1 MEHGAW
7 SGEAVRRLRG
17 RLGVS
22 QQELAALLGV
32 RQQTV
37 SDWERGLHEP
47 QGAARRM
54 LSMTAEE
61 ERAPYVVKPGRA
73 RGRLPRPP
81 EER

>member
-1 MEHGAW
+1 MGYGAW
-7 SGEAVRRLRG
+7 DGGEVHRLR
-17 RLGVS
+17 RRMGVS

-37 SDWERGLHEP
+37 SDWERNLHAP

-54 LSMTAEE
+54 LSVVAE
-61 ERAPYVVKPGRA
+61 ERASYETSPRPRKGRP
-73 RGRLPRPP
+73 PRPP

>member
-1 MEHGAW
+1 MERGDW

-37 SDWERGLHEP
+37 SDWERSLHAP

-54 LSMTAEE
+54 LSMVAE
-61 ERAPYVVKPGRA
+61 ERAPYDVKPRPRKG
-73 RGRLPRPP
+73 LPPP
-81 EER
+81 SAEER